1 MNFSFLYHPLE
12 SEQRSSDNYNSSRGS
27 GGGGNGYE
35 DENPYDGEREDSDQE
50 SNGGGGGGGSS
61 RRYYDKEQENNN
73 NNNGSGRSSVS
84 RTTSSGTTTTVPPT
98 LRSGVTTA
106 APPKVKAAPVQ
117 PKKIDL
123 GAAASF
129 GKGSL
134 DINSPT
140 HTTGP
145 NNNNN
150 TVQRD
155 LIDDFSDDL
164 FNSGS
169 NGGHTVTVD
178 NNQEFG
184 DFSSAFGGAGPSS
197 VQKNNDDDDFAD
209 FSAFDSGAGTT
220 GASAMGIP
228 ATFAN
233 IPSASQT
240 TVTPQQPQQQSTDS
254 FLLMGM
260 PSVNTLMAG
269 GAVNNLMPM
278 QPSPTSNN
286 NQQDL
291 LADFGDLNLNHV
303 PTMEGG
309 SASGG
314 EYNGGRDKGGDE
326 VNIGIGL
333 F

>member
-1 MNFSFLYHPLE
+1 M
-12 SEQRSSDNYNSSRGS
+12 
-27 GGGGNGYE
+27 
-35 DENPYDGEREDSDQE
+35 
-50 SNGGGGGGGSS
+50 
-61 RRYYDKEQENNN
+61 
-73 NNNGSGRSSVS
+73 S
-84 RTTSSGTTTTVPPT
+84 RTTSSGTTSATTAPPT

-106 APPKVKAAPVQ
+106 APPKVKSAPVQ

-134 DINSPT
+134 DIHSPT

-145 NNNNN
+145 TTNNN

-169 NGGHTVTVD
+169 NGGHNATVD

-184 DFSSAFGGAGPSS
+184 DFSSAFGGAGPGAVA
-197 VQKNNDDDDFAD
+197 VQKNDDDDDFAD
-209 FSAFDSGAGTT
+209 FSAFDSGAATT
-220 GASAMGIP
+220 GASVMGIP

-233 IPSASQT
+233 IPSQT
-240 TVTPQQPQQQSTDS
+240 IVTPQPPQQQATDS

-303 PTMEGG
+303 PTMGGG

-314 EYNGGRDKGGDE
+314 EYREEEMGEGM
-326 VNIGIGL
+326 
-333 F
+333 